1 MSFTFIDQME
11 ENVRFNLC
19 YPYHVHREKL
29 QNPEPACFPT
39 ARHTHSFEMLLKR
52 AYCEP
57 FAFYLTEEDMAAY
70 STQELEFIYKVVAY
84 EQERIKSGQCLIDL
98 SFDEDTMEYVLQYK
112 ITNNLTFE
120 EAVVDILAKIVENP
134 GILSNVKHNDL
145 KGICNG

>member
-1 MSFTFIDQME
+1 MSFSFIDQME

-19 YPYHVHREKL
+19 YPYHIHREKL
-29 QNPEPACFPT
+29 QKPEPECFPT

-70 STQELEFIYKVVAY
+70 SAQELEFIARVVAF
-84 EQERIKSGQCLIDL
+84 EQERIQSGQCIVDLNID
-98 SFDEDTMEYVLQYK
+98 DDTMEYLLNYK
-112 ITNNLTFE
+112 TTHKLTFE
-120 EAVVDILAKIVENP
+120 EAVVDILSKIIENP

-145 KGICNG
+145 KGNCNG